1 MTRSTRSAALLAL
14 AVALSSPLSAQSS
27 VQSTAPSAEL
37 ALRFA
42 RFDPLRGEPEIPAA
56 LRAGAAQRLW
66 IVQRGAASSE
76 ALRAAVR
83 AVGGEVLGH
92 LPENAFVVRADAGAI
107 DALRGPAV
115 RWAGRYHPAYRLER
129 ELQQAV
135 LSGASGA
142 FRINVV
148 VADKHRD
155 KPALAAAVQR
165 LGGEVLDEHVGSL
178 LLEVQVPG
186 AALAALAGLDEVLWI
201 DRASDIAF
209 DMDNARVQGGGNY
222 VETQAGYSGQGV
234 NAHVYEGIEAT
245 HYDFSGGVVN
255 VMSGGGVQDH
265 GHATAGIVWGNGTSN
280 AAVRGMAPDCG
291 KFFTD
296 MNSASG
302 SRWQV
307 FQELVNVRQ
316 VSHTTA
322 SWGNTRTLYYSS
334 ISADSDDAV
343 FDHDLT
349 WTQSQSN
356 AGDQPSR
363 PQAWAK
369 NPFSV
374 GGVRHYNN
382 SNPADDAWAMGGSTG
397 PAYDG
402 RIKPEICAYYD
413 SIGTSDRTGADGYT
427 ANDWYASFGGTS
439 GATPIVAG
447 HDVLA
452 IQMFTD
458 DAATPGVGPF
468 GNALRVPGGTRHQNR
483 PHFPTLKALMVA
495 SATQYAFDP
504 SSWNNRREHQG
515 FGFPSLRT
523 MWDRRAETT
532 IVDETE
538 VVQEGEAR
546 RWDVVVAPGQ
556 ASLKVVL
563 DYADP
568 AGNPAA
574 AKALVND
581 LSLRVTAPDGTQYWG
596 NHGLWQGNW
605 SVAGGT
611 ENHVDPLEC
620 VLVPLPQPGVWHVD
634 VKATEVAVDGH
645 VETPA
650 VDADFA
656 LVIVG
661 GAATPATAPG
671 QFGDFERFGSG
682 CVGSASTGPYCF
694 AQNPS
699 GGSLV
704 GTTSNNLY
712 AYLVQNQGPA
722 LVTSFEIYTRSTG
735 GTVTVPAAIYAHVNE
750 GPETTPLAT
759 TTITIG
765 ASAGFYTATF
775 AAPVAVND
783 RFYVSFANA
792 GAAVLA
798 RLNAGELGKAYYKT
812 PNGNSFV
819 GSTSVYATS
828 YRVHCVGGAQALAPR
843 LGNDGYPTLGRSYG
857 VTLADAMPTTFAV
870 LATGFAAPSP
880 VPLPGTPGCQ
890 LLVSPDLTSLALV
903 SAAGVAALDVPV
915 PAQPGLVGVSLF
927 HQWAVLDPSNALG
940 LVLSGAA
947 QATIGE

>member
-1 MTRSTRSAALLAL
+1 MTRSIRSTAPLAL
-14 AVALSSPLSAQSS
+14 AVALSLSLPSQSPGQSAP
-27 VQSTAPSAEL
+27 AAEL

-42 RFDPLRGEPEIPAA
+42 RFDPLRGEPEVPAA
-56 LRAGAAQRLW
+56 LRGRASQRLW

-76 ALRAAVR
+76 AVRAAVR

-92 LPENAFVVRADAGAI
+92 LPENAFVVRADVGAL
-107 DALRGPAV
+107 DGLRGPAV
-115 RWAGRYHPAYRLER
+115 RWVGRYHPAYRLEG
-129 ELQQAV
+129 ELRQAV
-135 LSGASGA
+135 LNGANGT
-142 FRINVV
+142 FRLNLV

-155 KPALAAAVQR
+155 KPALAAAVQQ
-165 LGGEVLDEHVGSL
+165 LGGEVLDQHVGSL

-186 AALAALAGLDEVLWI
+186 AALAALAGLDQVLWV
-201 DRASDIAF
+201 DRATDIDV
-209 DMDNARVQGGGNY
+209 DMDNARIQGGGNY

-245 HYDFSGGVVN
+245 HYDFTGGVTN

-265 GHATAGIVWGNGTSN
+265 GHATAGIVWGNGSSN
-280 AAVRGMAPDCG
+280 AAVRGMAPDCS

-296 MNSASG
+296 MNSATG

-307 FQELVNVRQ
+307 FQELVDVRQ

-343 FDHDLT
+343 FDADLC

-374 GGVRHYNN
+374 GGVRHYDN
-382 SNPADDAWAMGGSTG
+382 SSAGDDAWAMGGSTG

-413 SIGTSDRTGADGYT
+413 AIGTSDRTGADGYS

-495 SATQYAFDP
+495 SATQYAFSP

-532 IVDETE
+532 IVDEAE
-538 VVQEGEAR
+538 VVVEGEAR

-568 AGNPAA
+568 AANPAA

-605 SVAGGT
+605 SVAGGV

-620 VLVPLPQPGVWHVD
+620 VFVASPLAGTWHVD
-634 VKATEVAVDGH
+634 VKATEIAVDGH
-645 VETPA
+645 AETPA
-650 VDADFA
+650 VDADFG

-661 GAATPATAPG
+661 GAAMPAAAPG
-671 QFGDFERFGSG
+671 QFGDVAVFGSG

-694 AQNPS
+694 AQNAA

-704 GTTSNNLY
+704 GTTSSNQY

-722 LVTSFEIYTRSTG
+722 LVTSFEVYTRSTG
-735 GTVTVPAAIYAHVNE
+735 GTVNVPAYLYAHLDE
-750 GPETTPLAT
+750 GPDPTPLAAT
-759 TTITIG
+759 TLTIG

-775 AAPVAVND
+775 PAPVAVND
-783 RFYVSFANA
+783 RFYISFVNA
-792 GAAVLA
+792 GAAVVSNLSS
-798 RLNAGELGKAYYKT
+798 GELGKAYYKAAT
-812 PNGNSFV
+812 GTTFA
-819 GSTSVYATS
+819 GSTLVYATG
-828 YRVHCVGGAQALAPR
+828 YRVHCVGGAQALAPTI
-843 LGNDGYPTLGRSYG
+843 GNDGYPTLGRSYG
-857 VTLADAMPTTFAV
+857 VTLADALPSTFAV
-870 LATGFAAPSP
+870 LATGFAAVAP
-880 VPLPGTPGCQ
+880 VALPGAPGCQ
-890 LLVSPDLTSLALV
+890 LLISPDLQLV
-903 SAAGVAALDVPV
+903 AVVSPAGDASFAIPV
-915 PAQPGLVGVSLF
+915 PAQAGLVGVSLF
-927 HQWAVLDPSNALG
+927 HQWAVLDPGNALG
-940 LVLSGAA
+940 LVLSNGA
-947 QATIGE
+947 QAKIGE